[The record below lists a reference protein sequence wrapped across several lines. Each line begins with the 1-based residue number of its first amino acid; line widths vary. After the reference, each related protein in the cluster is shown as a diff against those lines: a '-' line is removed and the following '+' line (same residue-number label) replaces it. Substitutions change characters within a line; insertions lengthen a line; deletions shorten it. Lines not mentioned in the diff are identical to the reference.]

1 MLPIVLNEQSRKYLA
16 DQNNITVDLPNQTVS
31 ANHQSFH
38 FDIDETWKD
47 KLINGLDDI
56 AITLKYEELIKKYE
70 KQCKDDNKWF

>member
-1 MLPIVLNEQSRKYLA
+1 M
-16 DQNNITVDLPNQTVS
+16 S

-56 AITLKYEELIKKYE
+56 AITLKYEELIEKYE
-70 KQCKDDNKWF
+70 NNVRMITNGFKDNGNSY